1 MEKALIQQLEEI
13 IKIKG
18 KVAREMLNSPW
29 SERDKHHALGMLSVL
44 GEVKKVIQ
52 KTS

>member
-13 IKIKG
+13 VKTKG
-18 KVAREMLNSPW
+18 KVAREMLSSPW

-44 GEVKKVIQ
+44 SAIKEVIK